1 LADNDRIRFYRMME
15 MSRGDAAD
23 AGGGWNVVVVNA
35 GGG

>member
-1 LADNDRIRFYRMME
+1 MME

>member
-1 LADNDRIRFYRMME
+1 MME
-15 MSRGDAAD
+15 MSRGDAVD